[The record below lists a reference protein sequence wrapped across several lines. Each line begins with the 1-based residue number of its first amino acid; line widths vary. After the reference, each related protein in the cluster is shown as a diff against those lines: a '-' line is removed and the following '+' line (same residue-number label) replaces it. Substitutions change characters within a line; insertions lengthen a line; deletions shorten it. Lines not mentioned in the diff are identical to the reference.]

1 VTREDRIEALSITT
15 ADLLEQL
22 NELIALREQVRQ
34 AQAAARQLNIKK
46 SGRFLKI
53 KCRPPLDVH

>member
-1 VTREDRIEALSITT
+1 MTREDRIEALSITT

-34 AQAAARQLNIKK
+34 AQAAARQLNTQEIRTISKD
-46 SGRFLKI
+46 RL
-53 KCRPPLDVH
+53 